1 VNLDGPELHLRPL
14 VVADA
19 SALLDLRVRE
29 REFLAPFEPVRNDRF
44 FTLEAQREQIEQG
57 LLEWA
62 QDRGYG
68 FGVFPRGSKELIG
81 RVALSNIVRGAWQ
94 NATLGYFIASSY
106 NGRGLASQAVG
117 LAVGYAFSEVKLH
130 RVQAGVM
137 PRNEASAKVLIN
149 NGFRLEGRAP
159 RYLQINGVW
168 EDHDL
173 YALTVEDR
181 A

>member
-68 FGVFPRGSKELIG
+68 FGVFPSGSKELIG